1 VHSLKLERES
11 VSRGVSDQADLSV
24 VGIGV
29 DFGTSNSVIGLLR
42 ADGSVVFA
50 QFADRG
56 ERFTTLPSV
65 LCLSPSE
72 DPAHPGT
79 RRVAGFAAIEE
90 YLYDPSRSRLLQ
102 SLKSYLGARTFDR
115 TQVGAESFNLPQLIS
130 AFLDGLFQQA
140 ELTPRAN
147 GVPVVCGRPVKFAGK
162 DPDDSLA
169 EARLREAYE
178 MTGVGARA
186 FRTEAEAAA
195 YAYSRTSRGN
205 HFALIADLGGGTS
218 DFSVVRISGE
228 GSQRLT
234 EPLSQ
239 TGIAVAGDTFDAR
252 TAEQIV
258 APALGLCGHYRPLD
272 KWLPMPKWIAGEL
285 AMRHRVA
292 ALRTPKML
300 RLLREIGSKSDQPE
314 AFAGLIRIAGQGLG
328 YQLFAAIAAL
338 KVSLSSSEQATFRFH
353 DGLAEIVRVVSRA
366 EFETWIRADVEAIE
380 ATAQRAVELA
390 GVDAAAISVVFLTG
404 GSSLVP
410 LVQQRFRRRFASS
423 QFVSNDNFASVAHGL
438 ALMAAEYG

>member
-1 VHSLKLERES
+1 VLR
-11 VSRGVSDQADLSV
+11 SDVYEADLPV

-42 ADGSVVFA
+42 EDGSVVFV
-50 QFADRG
+50 QFADRS
-56 ERFTTLPSV
+56 EHSTTLPSL
-65 LCLSPSE
+65 LCLSPSD

-102 SLKSYLGARTFDR
+102 SLKSYLGTRSFDR
-115 TQVGAESFNLPQLIS
+115 TQVGAESFNLPQLIA
-130 AFLDGLFQQA
+130 AFLEGLFQQA
-140 ELTPRAN
+140 GLTPLGN
-147 GVPVVCGRPVKFAGK
+147 GVPVVCGRPVKFAGR

-178 MTGVGARA
+178 MTGVNARA

-195 YAYSRTSRGN
+195 YAYSRTSSGS

-258 APALGLCGHYRPLD
+258 APALGLSGRYRPLD

-285 AMRHRVA
+285 AMRHRIA
-292 ALRTPKML
+292 SLRTPKML
-300 RLLREIGSKSDQPE
+300 RLLREIGSKSDQPD

-328 YQLFAAIAAL
+328 YQLFAALAAL
-338 KVSLSSSEQATFRFH
+338 KASLSSSEQATFRFN
-353 DGLAEIVRVVSRA
+353 DGLVDIVRDVSRA
-366 EFETWIRADVEAIE
+366 EFEVWIGPDVEAIE
-380 ATAQRAVELA
+380 ATAQRAIEHA
-390 GVDAAAISVVFLTG
+390 GVDASEISVVFLTG

-410 LVQQRFRRRFASS
+410 LVQRCFRRRFPSS
-423 QFVSNDNFASVAHGL
+423 EFVSNDNFASVAHGL